1 MLELCLTTFDVE
13 MVKRTVGLYPV
24 NCFAMN
30 PSIAVND
37 LKGRADFLGT
47 AREIRTL
54 IGEEQKFYLE
64 VMGDTAREMVED
76 ARRIVSEIPG
86 NTLVKIPAGAEGYQA
101 IGLLK
106 REGIRC
112 SCTAIFDVEQA
123 LLAAAAGAVCVAVY
137 VSRLDKA
144 GGDGLETVS
153 QIHRAFSRI
162 GTQCMLCAASL
173 KTPGQVEQAICRGAE
188 NVTVDL
194 PLLEQMAFH
203 PMTQS
208 TLQTFREDWEG
219 LFGKGV
225 RVANMTKEGPG
236 L

>member
-13 MVKRTVGLYPV
+13 MVRRALPVYPV

-30 PSIAVND
+30 PSIAVKD

-47 AREIRTL
+47 AREIRRL

-64 VMGDTAREMVED
+64 VMGDTAPEMAED
-76 ARRIVSEIPG
+76 ARRIVSEVPG
-86 NTLVKIPAGAEGYQA
+86 NTLVKIPAGAEGYRA
-101 IGLLK
+101 IALL
-106 REGIRC
+106 RQEGIRC
-112 SCTAIFDVEQA
+112 SCTAVFDVEQA

-153 QIHRAFSRI
+153 RIRQAFSRI
-162 GTQCMLCAASL
+162 NTPCMLCAASL
-173 KTPGQVEQAICRGAE
+173 KTPEQVEQAICRGAE

-194 PLLEQMAFH
+194 PLLEQMALH
-203 PMTQS
+203 PMTER
-208 TLQTFREDWEG
+208 TLQAFREDWEG

-225 RVANMTKEGPG
+225 RVANMTKEGSD